1 MLIRNT
7 DFFVIL
13 GKVMHLNEIKLEVR
27 KLILETL
34 NIDDIQPGDVSTDIS
49 LLSGENTITIDSID
63 VLEVVVAIQKKFEVN
78 IRDQNHARLIVN
90 TVDTITEFIQSQHRE
105 QEET

>member
-1 MLIRNT
+1 MS
-7 DFFVIL
+7 DQV
-13 GKVMHLNEIKLEVR
+13 LNDIKLETR

-34 NIDDIQPGDVSTDIS
+34 NIEDVQAEEISTNLS

-63 VLEVVVAIQKKFEVN
+63 VLEVVVAVQKRFDVT

-90 TVDTITEFIQSQHRE
+90 TVDTIAEFILSQETE
-105 QEET
+105 QDHS

>member
-1 MLIRNT
+1 MGDKERS
-7 DFFVIL
+7 
-13 GKVMHLNEIKLEVR
+13 EIELDTK

-34 NIDDIQPGDVSTDIS
+34 NIEDVEPEEIDNNIS

-63 VLEVVVAIQKKFEVN
+63 VLEVVVAIQKKFNVV

-90 TVDTITEFIQSQHRE
+90 TVDSITGFIHSQYLERD
-105 QEET
+105 QA